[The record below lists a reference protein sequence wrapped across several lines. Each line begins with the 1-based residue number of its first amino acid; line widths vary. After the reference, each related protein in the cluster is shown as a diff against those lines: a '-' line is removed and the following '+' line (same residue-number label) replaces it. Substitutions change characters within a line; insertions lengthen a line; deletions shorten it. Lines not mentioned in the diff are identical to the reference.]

1 MAKRTKKED
10 FSLTP
15 NKDRDRF
22 YGKLDKD
29 QLRLFDSIQ
38 KNIFTFCVATSGSGK
53 TTVSV
58 LAMLGLLEKGEIDKI
73 VYIQKPSERYL
84 SQGYLPGSME
94 EKAQFIFLPFYDAM
108 HELGF
113 FDSAIEQGKTQEI
126 FNLVTDCA
134 LRGVNLERAG
144 VILDESQNLDL
155 HTMKLIFTRCHDNCH
170 VVMLGDREQKDNKGD
185 NSKFVVY
192 GDYLASSNIGSKCVL
207 TKNYRGKFSQLA
219 ENFRED

>member
-38 KNIFTFCVATSGSGK
+38 KNIFTFCEATSGSGK

-126 FNLVTDCA
+126 FNQSPIVLY
-134 LRGVNLERAG
+134 
-144 VILDESQNLDL
+144 
-155 HTMKLIFTRCHDNCH
+155 
-170 VVMLGDREQKDNKGD
+170 VV
-185 NSKFVVY
+185 
-192 GDYLASSNIGSKCVL
+192 
-207 TKNYRGKFSQLA
+207 
-219 ENFRED
+219 